1 MKRLPKADHLS
12 QAAGELARTQEE
24 LKLAQRSRLLLMT
37 TLERSNSENAALRA
51 EIADLQ
57 KRLDDTT
64 RALREVTFERD
75 VALSEKSRLLKL
87 LDQSTSAGGVIAASK
102 DHNEEKTS
110 YGSLA
115 EMSLDELCRE
125 SRSLFDANR

>member
-87 LDQSTSAGGVIAASK
+87 LDQVRHTI
-102 DHNEEKTS
+102 
-110 YGSLA
+110 
-115 EMSLDELCRE
+115 
-125 SRSLFDANR
+125 